1 MTRYRTI
8 VADPPWPMAEV
19 RCRPWSGAG
28 GRRRR
33 ATRFPYAT
41 MSLDDIMAL
50 PVSEMAEDD
59 AHLYLW
65 VPAKL
70 NREGKGVAT
79 AKAWG
84 FEVVSE
90 IVWLKPSFGMGRFPR
105 PGHEIVLVCRRG
117 HLPFTAPFNVHSAK
131 PDGFMDLVEIASPG
145 PYLELFSRRARLGW
159 DTWGD
164 ESLHGGEAS

>member
-1 MTRYRTI
+1 
-8 VADPPWPMAEV
+8 
-19 RCRPWSGAG
+19 
-28 GRRRR
+28 
-33 ATRFPYAT
+33 

-50 PVSEMAEDD
+50 PVSEWVESD

-65 VPAKL
+65 VPSKL

-79 AKAWG
+79 AEAWG
-84 FEVVSE
+84 FDVVSE
-90 IVWLKPSFGMGRFPR
+90 IVWNKPNFGMGRFPR

-117 HLPFTAPFNVHSAK
+117 KLPFTAPHNVHSVQRWNQVHHRGGHGKVHSAK
-131 PDGFMDLVEIASPG
+131 PDGLMDLVEIASPG

-159 DTWGD
+159 DTYGN